1 MKIAII
7 LDEQYPFGMAASNR
21 THLYSKALV
30 QLGHDV
36 QILVPRPMDKPDHVV
51 NHNVSG
57 IHEGVK
63 FRYGH
68 ETVIKT
74 SFFAKRKQ
82 NALSL
87 AKSLQFLIN
96 YKPDIILTVSND
108 LKLNMLGK
116 IAALFTRAKLVREK
130 TEVPYYRY
138 EQLPSRLKMR
148 LKAEFRMF
156 DGLIVISPAL
166 YDFFTKELSLNKKI
180 IEIPILIGSSSV
192 KNINGKP
199 EKDKAT
205 LVYTGSLIDH
215 KDGVLIILRAFAKV
229 LKEHPDAKLILTGDI
244 EHSSDR
250 QKIMNAIENYGLS
263 GKVELTGY
271 IAREKMVELTSG
283 ATALLLAKPA
293 NRQNR
298 YNMASKVGEYLLSGR
313 PAVVSSVDPVCRYL
327 SHRKN
332 AFIID
337 PDAEQM
343 SAEINYIITHPSEA
357 ESIGKAGKQSAI
369 ELFDIDRHARR
380 MENFFEELRKGI
392 S

>member
-36 QILVPRPMDKPDHVV
+36 HILVPRPMDKPDNVV
-51 NHNVSG
+51 NHHSSG

-68 ETVIKT
+68 ETVIRR
-74 SFFAKRKQ
+74 SFLGRRRQ

-87 AKSLQFLIN
+87 IKSLKFLIG
-96 YKPDIILTVSND
+96 YKPEIILVVSND

-116 IAALFTRAKLVREK
+116 IAALFTGAKLVREK

-138 EQLPSRLKMR
+138 EQLPSRLKVR

-166 YDFFTKELSLNKKI
+166 YDFFTKELRLNKKI

-192 KNINGKP
+192 RNINGTP
-199 EKDKAT
+199 EKERPT

-215 KDGVLIILRAFAKV
+215 KDGVLIILRAFARV
-229 LKEHPDAKLILTGDI
+229 LEVHPDAKLILTGDI

-250 QKIMNAIENYGLS
+250 QKIMNAIESYGLT

-271 IAREKMVELTSG
+271 IARERMVELTSE

-313 PAVVSSVDPVCRYL
+313 PAVVSSVDPVCKYL

-337 PDAEQM
+337 PDDEQM
-343 SAEINYIITHPSEA
+343 SAEIIYIITHPSEA

-380 MENFFEELRKGI
+380 MESFFEELRKGI